1 MALLH
6 FTISRLLIMFV
17 PGEICS
23 NIISIVSGLI
33 RNNKCIRSK
42 SCCNRN
48 EIICFMSVWI
58 IQFVYSSSDEFS
70 LSIGSVILKKC
81 KLWDDFFQFLGAN
94 IFVWYQIYWR
104 GRYIVFSGCYYNL
117 YDLTF
122 VLKNL
127 ILVLIHKIYR

>member
-1 MALLH
+1 MVNNEKDNFFCIFLELFSQLFFILARILSLLSKSYIINMMALLH
-6 FTISRLLIMFV
+6 FTISRLLIIFV
-17 PGEICS
+17 PGEIYS

-48 EIICFMSVWI
+48 EIICFMSVWT

-94 IFVWYQIYWR
+94 IFV
-104 GRYIVFSGCYYNL
+104 
-117 YDLTF
+117 
-122 VLKNL
+122 
-127 ILVLIHKIYR
+127 